1 MFAILR
7 ILPGDPALLMA
18 PVGSTAEDIERV
30 RREFGLTGSWWAQYG
45 AFFLSLCRGNFGRS
59 LWLQQ
64 DALRVIVERS
74 GDARAGAVTA
84 LVLATAAASCSAPSR
99 SGAGGAGSSRARSSL
114 GTLGIAVPNFVWGL
128 LLIVVFGAL
137 LQVLPI
143 SGRIAPEHEADEV
156 TGSALVDVLLR
167 GDPGALGS
175 VLAHLLLPAAAL
187 ALPLLAAVF
196 RTVRSDLLSALREE
210 YVVTERMKGL
220 GEARI
225 LFWRALRNAL
235 IPTATLVGVQFGFL
249 IGGTVLIETIFAWPG
264 IGQLTLQA
272 FQYRDFP
279 LIQGIV
285 LVYAVTVILSNLAV
299 DLAYA
304 FLNPARPA
312 EGLDRERQA
321 LDRRRH
327 RLLLLVARGLAGPAL
342 APHDPNRQDLAAVRQ
357 PPVWAGGAWPIPSA
371 PTAWAATSS
380 RASCGAR
387 GWRWSSRVASAVDLG
402 AGRRPGR
409 AGRRL
414 RRAGASTR
422 C

>member
-1 MFAILR
+1 MSPRFLLSRLVLALFSLWGVSVLVFAILR

-30 RREFGLTGSWWAQYG
+30 RREFGLTGSWRAQYW
-45 AFFLSLCRGNFGRS
+45 AFFSSLCRGDFGRS

-64 DALRVIVERS
+64 DALRIIAERLP
-74 GDARAGAVTA
+74 ATLELAVTA
-84 LVLATAAASCSAPSR
+84 LVLATGGGILLGACSVWRRRSWLE
-99 SGAGGAGSSRARSSL
+99 SGAVSL

-128 LLIVVFGAL
+128 LLIVVFGAI

-143 SGRIAPEHEADEV
+143 SGRIAPEHEAADV
-156 TGSALVDVLLR
+156 TGSAIVDVLLR
-167 GDPGALGS
+167 RDPAALRS
-175 VLAHLLLPAAAL
+175 VLTHLLLPATAL

-196 RTVRSDLLSALREE
+196 RTVRSDLLTALGEE
-210 YVVTERMKGL
+210 YIVTERMKGL

-285 LVYAVTVILSNLAV
+285 MVYAITVILCNLAV
-299 DLAYA
+299 DVTYA
-304 FLNPARPA
+304 LLNPR
-312 EGLDRERQA
+312 
-321 LDRRRH
+321 
-327 RLLLLVARGLAGPAL
+327 V
-342 APHDPNRQDLAAVRQ
+342 
-357 PPVWAGGAWPIPSA
+357 
-371 PTAWAATSS
+371 
-380 RASCGAR
+380 
-387 GWRWSSRVASAVDLG
+387 RVAA
-402 AGRRPGR
+402 
-409 AGRRL
+409 
-414 RRAGASTR
+414 
-422 C
+422 